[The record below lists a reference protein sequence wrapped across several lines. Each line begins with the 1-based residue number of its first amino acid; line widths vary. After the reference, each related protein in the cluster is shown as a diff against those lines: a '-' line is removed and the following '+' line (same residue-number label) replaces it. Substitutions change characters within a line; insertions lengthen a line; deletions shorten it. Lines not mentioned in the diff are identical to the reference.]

1 MSIPKCKHFFKKLD
15 KFSVCAMKADPKW
28 IGVEQEPDSFGVYM
42 YVVHGRARIGVP
54 FEKEYF
60 EVKSKDFF
68 SMQHLLH
75 EPIMMETYDDLY
87 IIAFNSINKNK
98 PFTGSGTTGEVWDG
112 KLVTEPTLHVS
123 KESHLICFDG
133 NPIVN
138 GKQLERFDYADISP
152 DRTYEIN
159 LNDGALGLFT
169 EVSFTDEEF
178 YDKLFPDS

>member
-15 KFSVCAMKADPKW
+15 KFSVCAMKADTGW
-28 IGVEQEPDSFGVYM
+28 IGVEQEPDSYGVYM

-68 SMQHLLH
+68 SMQHLLQN
-75 EPIMMETYDDLY
+75 PVMMETYDDFY
-87 IIAFNSINKNK
+87 MIGFNAINKK
-98 PFTGSGTTGEVWDG
+98 EVWDG

-138 GKQLERFDYADISP
+138 GKQLERFDYDDLSS

-159 LNDGALGLFT
+159 LNGGALGVFT
-169 EVSFTDEEF
+169 ECSV
-178 YDKLFPDS
+178 

>member
-68 SMQHLLH
+68 SMQHLLQN
-75 EPIMMETYDDLY
+75 PVMMETYDDFY
-87 IIAFNSINKNK
+87 MIGFNAINKK
-98 PFTGSGTTGEVWDG
+98 EVWDG

-138 GKQLERFDYADISP
+138 GKQLERFDYDDLSS

-159 LNDGALGLFT
+159 LNGGALGVFT
-169 EVSFTDEEF
+169 ECSV
-178 YDKLFPDS
+178 